1 MIGSLNSNNNGSIGN
16 LGKKEVSRY
25 NELARKIDEI
35 NTEIDDLESE
45 LAQIESSDT
54 VDKEYGNIQSI
65 QSSSIVNEDTITTDV
80 IRARL
85 AELAELQSN
94 LIRTGSIEADNLYG
108 QVKDV
113 QNEATI
119 NTLHSNSIDANGI
132 TATNATIGNVELT
145 NIDVDDVKA
154 DTAEIDSATIDNEQ
168 VNNSTITS
176 ANITTL
182 ESNAITSDS
191 IVSNSLTSKTANVDE
206 ITTKEI
212 VADEVKAA
220 VIENSNLIGYN
231 VISLGNLTP
240 LDNDDDQ
247 QFYCLKLKKP
257 FEKMTLKWPGSF
269 ECIIQSA
276 MAEPETQV
284 THSASVIW
292 LHQKQ
297 LNEVLRVSEDNE
309 YVYIDVAPFNSN
321 EDTRLYYKVEAKE
334 SLEDR
339 ITYSINEHPVYD
351 FYYNPTRLSEVIIAG
366 DGTEKYQLTVLGK
379 LWAKISPDFENT
391 VFEDITVNNNLYLK
405 DFENTVSG
413 DWEYKKGEVNDYL
426 SNIENGIDEETGEQK
441 TRIDWRKRVAFRNTN
456 QYIVTTEDSKEDV
469 LVDGTKIG
477 ERVVKANVNTLM
489 DLGTL
494 RNYNGQWITGEPTPA
509 TTYSFSFN
517 KKGSVSDI
525 ITDIESFE
533 IFGTPVIIESSGKT
547 YPEEES
553 SWKRWT
559 FTPTDSY
566 TIYTT
571 TDLDNPILDKIKR
584 FEVRSAVNGGVLTN
598 DITLVPPNFAY
609 KYLTEDVD
617 YKIVPTSSI
626 KPVTT
631 INVEGMTEGEFNNK
645 ILATGLFEEINGEL
659 HPTQTIFLRAE
670 YNDGAFDTDVY
681 LSFREYDSYFSVF
694 DGENEY
700 TFSGDTVLSAI
711 ETTPATKAN
720 PITKL
725 GTVDEG
731 TWVAGD
737 VTTPNLKVND
747 STVLNTTTTINDDLH
762 ITEEVLDF
770 GGTNYDVWDYAN
782 DNMNWVEE

>member
-16 LGKKEVSRY
+16 LGKQEVSRY
-25 NELARKIDEI
+25 NELSRKIDEI
-35 NTEIDDLESE
+35 NTEINDLESA
-45 LAQIESSDT
+45 LARIEFSDSI
-54 VDKEYGNIQSI
+54 DKDYGYLQSI
-65 QSSSIVNEDTITTDV
+65 QSNSITNRDTITTD
-80 IRARL
+80 IIQARI
-85 AELAELQSN
+85 AELTDLRST
-94 LIRTGSIEADNLYG
+94 LIKTGSIEADNLYG
-108 QVKDV
+108 QIKDT

-119 NTLHSNSIDANGI
+119 NTLHSNSIDVNEI
-132 TATNATIGNVELT
+132 TATNATFENVELT

-191 IVSNSLTSKTANVDE
+191 IESNSLTSETANIDE
-206 ITTKEI
+206 ITSKEI
-212 VADEVKAA
+212 IADEVKAA

-269 ECIIQSA
+269 ECVIQSA

-309 YVYIDVAPFNSN
+309 YVYIDIAPFNSN
-321 EDTRLYYKVEAKE
+321 EETRLYYKVEAKE

-441 TRIDWRKRVAFRNTN
+441 TRIDWRKRVAFRNPN
-456 QYIVTTEDSKEDV
+456 QYIVTTEDSTEDV

-494 RNYNGQWITGEPTPA
+494 RNYNGQWVTSEPEPVDTHDF
-509 TTYSFSFN
+509 SFSDN
-517 KKGSVSDI
+517 QAPEEVAANIDAMNV
-525 ITDIESFE
+525 
-533 IFGTPVIIESSGKT
+533 FGTSVITESEDKV
-547 YPEEES
+547 YPDEAE

-559 FTPTDSY
+559 YTPAGSY
-566 TIYTT
+566 TICLPGSGFISEIKELYVECFVQIDYYQDVSVVVID
-571 TDLDNPILDKIKR
+571 TDDVERTLIENLDY
-584 FEVRSAVNGGVLTN
+584 V
-598 DITLVPPNFAY
+598 
-609 KYLTEDVD
+609 
-617 YKIVPTSSI
+617 IVPTSAI

-631 INVEGMTEGEFNNK
+631 INVEGMTEGEFKNK
-645 ILATGLFEEINGEL
+645 ILATGLFEEINEEL
-659 HPTQTIFLRAE
+659 HPTQTIFLRDE
-670 YNDGAFDTDVY
+670 YDYGTFGTNDY
-681 LSFREYDSYFSVF
+681 LSFREYDSYFSVWTN
-694 DGENEY
+694 ENEY

-747 STVLNTTTTINDDLH
+747 STELNTTTTINDDLH
-762 ITEEVLDF
+762 ITEDVLDF

>member
-45 LAQIESSDT
+45 LAQMESSDT
-54 VDKEYGNIQSI
+54 VDKDYGNIQSI
-65 QSSSIVNEDTITTDV
+65 QSNSITNRDTVTTDV

-85 AELAELQSN
+85 AELTELQSN

-108 QVKDV
+108 QIKDT

-119 NTLHSNSIDANGI
+119 STLHSNSIDVNEI
-132 TATNATIGNVELT
+132 TATNATLRNVELK
-145 NIDVDDVKA
+145 NIDVDSVKA
-154 DTAEIDSATIDNEQ
+154 DSAEIDSATIDNEQ
-168 VNNSTITS
+168 VKTSTITS

-191 IVSNSLTSKTANVDE
+191 IESNSLTSKTANVDE
-206 ITTKEI
+206 ITSKEI
-212 VADEVKAA
+212 IADEVKAA

-269 ECIIQSA
+269 ECVIQSA

-321 EDTRLYYKVEAKE
+321 EETKLYYKVEAKE

-351 FYYNPTRLSEVIIAG
+351 FYYSPTRLSEVIIAG

-405 DFENTVSG
+405 DFHNEVSG

-426 SNIENGIDEETGEQK
+426 SNIENGIDEETGKQK
-441 TRIDWRKRVAFRNTN
+441 TRIDWRKRVAFRQPS

-494 RNYNGQWITGEPTPA
+494 RNYNGQWKSGEPVSADTHDFIYLESYDPEEVA
-509 TTYSFSFN
+509 EGLSFL
-517 KKGSVSDI
+517 
-525 ITDIESFE
+525 
-533 IFGTPVIIESSGKT
+533 GTPVIT
-547 YPEEES
+547 VDPNYPEEEYTE
-553 SWKRWT
+553 KRWV
-559 FTPTDSY
+559 FTPDTSCTIFTTDTEYTVFDEIRDFDLRATVYGQTPNTNAGIYNTDDSY
-566 TIYTT
+566 I
-571 TDLDNPILDKIKR
+571 
-584 FEVRSAVNGGVLTN
+584 SLTQG
-598 DITLVPPNFAY
+598 
-609 KYLTEDVD
+609 VD
-617 YKIVPTSSI
+617 YTIVATSSI

-631 INVEGMTEGEFNNK
+631 INVTDMSEDDFKSTL
-645 ILATGLFEEINGEL
+645 IATGLFNEVEGEL
-659 HPTQTIFLRAE
+659 HPTQTIFLE
-670 YNDGAFDTDVY
+670 DHWDKKAFDTDVH
-681 LSFREYDSYFSVF
+681 LSMNEGQGYFSVYTN
-694 DGENEY
+694 DNEY
-700 TFSGDTVLSAI
+700 TFSGDTILSAI
-711 ETTPATKAN
+711 ESTPATTVN

-725 GTVDEG
+725 GIVDEG
-731 TWVAGD
+731 TWIAGD
-737 VTTPNLKVND
+737 VTTPHLVANE
-747 STVLNTTTTINDDLH
+747 STVLNKTTTINNDLH
-762 ITEEVLDF
+762 ITEKVLDF
-770 GGTNYDVWDYAN
+770 GGVNYDVWDYAN

>member
-25 NELARKIDEI
+25 NELSRKIDEI
-35 NTEIDDLESE
+35 NTEINDLESA
-45 LAQIESSDT
+45 LARIEFSDSI
-54 VDKEYGNIQSI
+54 DKDYGNLQSI
-65 QSSSIVNEDTITTDV
+65 QSNSITNRDTITTD
-80 IRARL
+80 IIQARI
-85 AELAELQSN
+85 AELTDLRST

-108 QVKDV
+108 QIKDT

-119 NTLHSNSIDANGI
+119 NTLHSSSIDVNEI
-132 TATNATIGNVELT
+132 TATNATLENVELT
-145 NIDVDDVKA
+145 NIDADDVKA
-154 DTAEIDSATIDNEQ
+154 DTAEIDSATIDNET
-168 VNNSTITS
+168 VNTSTITS

-182 ESNAITSDS
+182 EANAINSDS
-191 IVSNSLTSKTANVDE
+191 IVSNSLTSKTANIDE
-206 ITTKEI
+206 ITSKEI
-212 VADEVKAA
+212 VTDEVKAA

-269 ECIIQSA
+269 ECVIQSA

-321 EDTRLYYKVEAKE
+321 EDTRLYYKIEAKE

-441 TRIDWRKRVAFRNTN
+441 TRIDWRKRVAFRNPN

-494 RNYNGQWITGEPTPA
+494 RNYNGQWITEEPVSVD
-509 TTYSFSFN
+509 TYDFKYYN
-517 KKGSVSDI
+517 VDDAEEVAAG
-525 ITDIESFE
+525 FE
-533 IFGTPVIIESSGKT
+533 FLGTPVIEEDSL
-547 YPEEES
+547 YPDAEGS
-553 SWKRWT
+553 QKIWT

-566 TIYTT
+566 TIYSTENDYRAYDEIRDLMVESTKDEELKTT
-571 TDLDNPILDKIKR
+571 ISIENTDSTYRRLQP
-584 FEVRSAVNGGVLTN
+584 
-598 DITLVPPNFAY
+598 
-609 KYLTEDVD
+609 DVD
-617 YKIVPTSSI
+617 YTIVPTSSI
-626 KPVTT
+626 KNVTT
-631 INVEGMTEGEFNNK
+631 INVEGMTEDDFK
-645 ILATGLFEEINGEL
+645 STLLATGIFNEVSGEL
-659 HPTQTIFLRAE
+659 HPTQAIFLRDEEE
-670 YNDGAFDTDVY
+670 YTYAFGTGTY
-681 LSFREYDSYFSVF
+681 LSFREGDSYFSVF
-694 DGENEY
+694 DNDNEF
-700 TFSGDTVLSAI
+700 TFTGTVLSSI

-737 VTTPNLKVND
+737 VTTPNLKVNE
-747 STVLNTTTTINDDLH
+747 STELNTTTTINDDLH
-762 ITEEVLDF
+762 ITEKVLDF

>member
-25 NELARKIDEI
+25 NELSRKIDEI

-45 LAQIESSDT
+45 LARIESSDSI
-54 VDKEYGNIQSI
+54 DKDYGNIQSI
-65 QSSSIVNEDTITTDV
+65 HSNSIVNEDTITTDI

-85 AELAELQSN
+85 AELTELQSN

-108 QVKDV
+108 QIKDA

-119 NTLHSNSIDANGI
+119 NTLHSNSIDVDRLN
-132 TATNATIGNVELT
+132 ATNATLGNVELT
-145 NIDVDDVKA
+145 NIDADDVKA
-154 DTAEIDSATIDNEQ
+154 DSVEIDSATIDNEQ
-168 VNNSTITS
+168 VKTSTITS

-182 ESNAITSDS
+182 EANAINSDS
-191 IVSNSLTSKTANVDE
+191 ISSNSLTSKTANVDE
-206 ITTKEI
+206 ITSKEI

-321 EDTRLYYKVEAKE
+321 EETRLYYKVEAKE

-351 FYYNPTRLSEVIIAG
+351 FYYSPTRLSEVIIAG

-405 DFENTVSG
+405 DFHNEVSG

-426 SNIENGIDEETGEQK
+426 SNIENGIDEETGKQK
-441 TRIDWRKRVAFRNTN
+441 TRIDWRKRVAFRQPN
-456 QYIVTTEDSKEDV
+456 QYIVTTEDSTEDV

-494 RNYNGQWITGEPTPA
+494 RNYNGQWVTGEPTPA
-509 TTYSFSFN
+509 TTYSFSF
-517 KKGSVSDI
+517 KASD
-525 ITDIESFE
+525 DPEEVAEGLSFL
-533 IFGTPVIIESSGKT
+533 GTPVIT
-547 YPEEES
+547 TDPNYPEEEYS
-553 SWKRWT
+553 HKRWN
-559 FTPTDSY
+559 FTPSTSY
-566 TIYTT
+566 TIYNTT
-571 TDLDNPILDKIKR
+571 ESDNYILEEIK
-584 FEVRSAVNGGVLTN
+584 ELQVESTVNGGVLTN
-598 DITLVPPNFAY
+598 VITVTTPADVF

-617 YKIVPTSSI
+617 YLIVPTSSI
-626 KPVTT
+626 KQVAT
-631 INVEGMTEGEFNNK
+631 INVEGMTEGEFKNK
-645 ILATGLFEEINGEL
+645 LLATGIFEEVEGEIHPEL
-659 HPTQTIFLRAE
+659 HPTQTIFLRDE
-670 YNDGAFDTDVY
+670 YDEGVFDTNVY
-681 LSFREYDSYFSVF
+681 LTHFEGDSYLSVF
-694 DGENEY
+694 ANGDEY

-711 ETTPATKAN
+711 ESTPATTVN

-725 GTVDEG
+725 GIVDEG

-737 VTTPNLKVND
+737 VTTPNLKVNE
-747 STVLNTTTTINDDLH
+747 STVLNKTTTINNDLH
-762 ITEEVLDF
+762 ITEDVLDF

>member
-1 MIGSLNSNNNGSIGN
+1 MIGSLSSNNNSPIGN
-16 LGKKEVSRY
+16 LGKKEISRY
-25 NELARKIDEI
+25 NELARRIDEI

-108 QVKDV
+108 QIKDV

-119 NTLHSNSIDANGI
+119 NTLHSNSIDVNEI

-145 NIDVDDVKA
+145 NIDVDNVKA
-154 DTAEIDSATIDNEQ
+154 DTAEIDSATIDNET
-168 VNNSTITS
+168 VNTSTITS

-191 IVSNSLTSKTANVDE
+191 IESNSLTSETANVDE

-220 VIENSNLIGYN
+220 VIENSNLIGYD

-269 ECIIQSA
+269 ECVIQSA

-441 TRIDWRKRVAFRNTN
+441 TRIDWRKRVAFRNPN
-456 QYIVTTEDSKEDV
+456 QYIVTTEDSTEDV

-494 RNYNGQWITGEPTPA
+494 RNYNGQWVAGEPEPVD
-509 TTYSFSFN
+509 TYDFSFN
-517 KKGSVSDI
+517 YDSDPE
-525 ITDIESFE
+525 TLATGFDFL
-533 IFGTPVIIESSGKT
+533 GTPVITESDDKV
-547 YPEEES
+547 YPDEAE
-553 SWKRWT
+553 SWKKWD
-559 FTPTDSY
+559 FAPTDSY

-571 TDLDNPILDKIKR
+571 DGDFILEEI
-584 FEVRSAVNGGVLTN
+584 RSLFVEHYIEDSPTLQIAGTN
-598 DITLVPPNFAY
+598 TNYDPFTLSEN
-609 KYLTEDVD
+609 VD
-617 YKIVPTSSI
+617 YSIVSTSSI
-626 KPVTT
+626 QNVAT
-631 INVEGMTEGEFNNK
+631 ISAIGKSEEEFRNSL
-645 ILATGLFEEINGEL
+645 LATGLFDENL
-659 HPTQTIFLRAE
+659 HPTQTIFL
-670 YNDGAFDTDVY
+670 NDGDLRMAFDTDVY
-681 LSFREYDSYFSVF
+681 LSLSEDGPDYFDVNTPQGNFHFNGATS
-694 DGENEY
+694 
-700 TFSGDTVLSAI
+700 LSI
-711 ETTPATKAN
+711 LETTPATKTN

-725 GTVDEG
+725 GIVDEG

-747 STVLNTTTTINDDLH
+747 STELNKTTTINDDLH
-762 ITEEVLDF
+762 ITEKVLDF

>member
-16 LGKKEVSRY
+16 LGKQEVSRY

-35 NTEIDDLESE
+35 NTEINDLESA
-45 LAQIESSDT
+45 LARIEFSDSI
-54 VDKEYGNIQSI
+54 DKDYGNLQRIQSN
-65 QSSSIVNEDTITTDV
+65 SITNRDTITTD
-80 IRARL
+80 IIQARI
-85 AELAELQSN
+85 AELTDLRST
-94 LIRTGSIEADNLYG
+94 IIKTGSIEADNLYG
-108 QVKDV
+108 QIKDA
-113 QNEATI
+113 QSEATI
-119 NTLHSNSIDANGI
+119 NTLHSNSIDVNEI
-132 TATNATIGNVELT
+132 TATNATLGNVELT
-145 NIDVDDVKA
+145 DIDADDVKA

-168 VNNSTITS
+168 VNTSTITS

-182 ESNAITSDS
+182 ETNAITSDS
-191 IVSNSLTSKTANVDE
+191 IESNSLTSKTANIDE

-220 VIENSNLIGYN
+220 VIENSNLVGYN

-269 ECIIQSA
+269 ECVIQSA

-405 DFENTVSG
+405 DFYNEVSG

-441 TRIDWRKRVAFRNTN
+441 TRIDWRKRVAFRNPN
-456 QYIVTTEDSKEDV
+456 QYIVTTEDSTEDV

-494 RNYNGQWITGEPTPA
+494 RNYNGQWKAGEPVPVDTHD
-509 TTYSFSFN
+509 FSF
-517 KKGSVSDI
+517 
-525 ITDIESFE
+525 IESYDPETVAEGFD
-533 IFGTPVIIESSGKT
+533 FLGTPVIEEDSG
-547 YPEEES
+547 YPDAELS
-553 SWKRWT
+553 QKIWT

-571 TDLDNPILDKIKR
+571 NTDYMVFDEIKDLYVESTKDDELKTQIAIENTDDTYKR
-584 FEVRSAVNGGVLTN
+584 LTQG
-598 DITLVPPNFAY
+598 
-609 KYLTEDVD
+609 VD
-617 YKIVPTSSI
+617 YTIVPTGSI
-626 KPVTT
+626 QSVAT
-631 INVEGMTEGEFNNK
+631 INVEGMTEGDFK
-645 ILATGLFEEINGEL
+645 STLLATRLFEEIEGEL
-659 HPTQTIFLRAE
+659 HPTQAIFLVDEGEYTYAFGTEAE
-670 YNDGAFDTDVY
+670 LYFSEGNN
-681 LSFREYDSYFSVF
+681 YFSVF
-694 DGENEY
+694 VNENEY
-700 TFSGDTVLSAI
+700 TFTGNATLSSI
-711 ETTPATKAN
+711 KTTPATTVN

-725 GTVDEG
+725 GVVDEG

-737 VTTPNLKVND
+737 VTTPHLTANE

-762 ITEEVLDF
+762 ITEDVLDF

>member
-108 QVKDV
+108 QIKDV
-113 QNEATI
+113 QSETTI
-119 NTLHSNSIDANGI
+119 NTLHSNSIDVNEI
-132 TATNATIGNVELT
+132 TATNATFENVELT

-154 DTAEIDSATIDNEQ
+154 DTVEIDSATIDNEQ

-191 IVSNSLTSKTANVDE
+191 IESNSLTSKTANVDE
-206 ITTKEI
+206 ITSKEI
-212 VADEVKAA
+212 VADEVKAT

-379 LWAKISPDFENT
+379 LWAKLSPDFENT
-391 VFEDITVNNNLYLK
+391 VFEDITVNNNIYLK
-405 DFENTVSG
+405 DFYNTVSEE
-413 DWEYKKGEVNDYL
+413 WEYKKGEVNDYL

-441 TRIDWRKRVAFRNTN
+441 TRIDWRKRVAFRIPN
-456 QYIVTTEDSKEDV
+456 QYIVTTEDSTEDV
-469 LVDGTKIG
+469 EVDGTKIG

-494 RNYNGQWITGEPTPA
+494 RNYNGQWKSGEPVPA
-509 TTYSFSFN
+509 DTHDFTYLESYDPEDVAAGLDFF
-517 KKGSVSDI
+517 GEPFIDDG
-525 ITDIESFE
+525 TD
-533 IFGTPVIIESSGKT
+533 
-547 YPEEES
+547 
-553 SWKRWT
+553 WKIWT
-559 FTPTDSY
+559 FEPSDSY
-566 TIYTT
+566 TIYNASESGYVLFYEIM
-571 TDLDNPILDKIKR
+571 DLKVSYYKD
-584 FEVRSAVNGGVLTN
+584 GGP
-598 DITLVPPNFAY
+598 TLVSIDDMDDVY
-609 KYLTEDVD
+609 RGLTQGVD
-617 YKIVPTSSI
+617 YTIVPTSSI
-626 KPVTT
+626 QTVET
-631 INVEGMTEGEFNNK
+631 INVEGMTEADFK
-645 ILATGLFEEINGEL
+645 STLLATGLFEEVEGEI
-659 HPTQTIFLRAE
+659 HPTQTVFLSDDSDNGVFGTE
-670 YNDGAFDTDVY
+670 VELY
-681 LSFREYDSYFSVF
+681 FREGDSYFSALVN
-694 DGENEY
+694 DNEY
-700 TFSGDTVLSAI
+700 NFSGDTVISAI
-711 ETTPATKAN
+711 ETTPATTVN

-725 GTVDEG
+725 GIVDEG

-737 VTTPNLKVND
+737 VTTPNLKVNE
-747 STVLNTTTTINDDLH
+747 STELNKTTTINDDLH
-762 ITEEVLDF
+762 ITEGVLDF

>member
-25 NELARKIDEI
+25 DELSRKIDEI
-35 NTEIDDLESE
+35 NREINDLESA
-45 LAQIESSDT
+45 LARMEFSDSI
-54 VDKEYGNIQSI
+54 DKDYGNLQRIQSN
-65 QSSSIVNEDTITTDV
+65 SITNRDTITTD
-80 IRARL
+80 IIQARI
-85 AELAELQSN
+85 AELTDLRST
-94 LIRTGSIEADNLYG
+94 IIKTGSIEADNLYG
-108 QVKDV
+108 QIKDV
-113 QNEATI
+113 QSEATI
-119 NTLHSNSIDANGI
+119 NTLHSNSIDANEI
-132 TATNATIGNVELT
+132 TATNATFENVKLT

-168 VNNSTITS
+168 VNTSNITS

-182 ESNAITSDS
+182 ESNAINSGS
-191 IVSNSLTSKTANVDE
+191 IESNSLTSKTANIDE
-206 ITTKEI
+206 LTSKE
-212 VADEVKAA
+212 VVSDEVKAE

-269 ECIIQSA
+269 ECVIQSA

-379 LWAKISPDFENT
+379 LWAKLSPDFENT

-405 DFENTVSG
+405 DFYNTVSG

-441 TRIDWRKRVAFRNTN
+441 TRIDWRKRVAFRNPN

-477 ERVVKANVNTLM
+477 ERVVKANVNTLI

-494 RNYNGQWITGEPTPA
+494 RNYNGQWVTEEPEPA
-509 TTYSFSFN
+509 DTHNFSYTEEDDPEDLVESFSFL
-517 KKGSVSDI
+517 
-525 ITDIESFE
+525 
-533 IFGTPVIIESSGKT
+533 GTPEV
-547 YPEEES
+547 EEGS
-553 SWKRWT
+553 YWKAWD
-559 FTPTDSY
+559 FELEGSY
-566 TIYTT
+566 KIYTT
-571 TDLDNPILDKIKR
+571 DVENNL
-584 FEVRSAVNGGVLTN
+584 FEEIYRLRVEISREAEESPLKTSISVRNYNYDDFSLYENIN
-598 DITLVPPNFAY
+598 Y
-609 KYLTEDVD
+609 S
-617 YKIVPTSSI
+617 IVPTSSI
-626 KPVTT
+626 EEVAVLNAMGKT
-631 INVEGMTEGEFNNK
+631 VEEFRNDC
-645 ILATGLFEEINGEL
+645 LATGLFDENL
-659 HPTQTIFLRAE
+659 HPKQIIFL
-670 YNDGAFDTDVY
+670 NDGVHRIAFDTDAY
-681 LSFREYDSYFSVF
+681 LSVPSSDGPSYFDVF
-694 DGENEY
+694 TSNDK
-700 TFSGDTVLSAI
+700 FSFLQNTYLSTI
-711 ETTPATKAN
+711 KTTPATSVN

-737 VTTPNLKVND
+737 VTTPNLKVNE
-747 STVLNTTTTINDDLH
+747 STELNKTTTINDDLH
-762 ITEEVLDF
+762 ITEKVLDF

>member
-45 LAQIESSDT
+45 LARIESSDT
-54 VDKEYGNIQSI
+54 IDKDYGNIQHI
-65 QSSSIVNEDTITTDV
+65 QSNSILNEDTITTDI

-85 AELAELQSN
+85 AELTELQSN

-108 QVKDV
+108 QIKDT

-119 NTLHSNSIDANGI
+119 STLHSNSIDVNEI
-132 TATNATIGNVELT
+132 TATNATLRNVELT
-145 NIDVDDVKA
+145 NIDADDVKA

-182 ESNAITSDS
+182 ETNTITSDS
-191 IVSNSLTSKTANVDE
+191 ISSNSLTSKTANVDE
-206 ITTKEI
+206 LTSKEI
-212 VADEVKAA
+212 IADEVKAA

-269 ECIIQSA
+269 ECVIQSA

-321 EDTRLYYKVEAKE
+321 EETRLYYKVEAEK

-391 VFEDITVNNNLYLK
+391 VFEDITVNNNIYLK
-405 DFENTVSG
+405 DFHNEVSG

-441 TRIDWRKRVAFRNTN
+441 TRIDWRKRVAFRQSN
-456 QYIVTTEDSKEDV
+456 QYIVTTEDSTEDV

-494 RNYNGQWITGEPTPA
+494 RNYNGQWVTSEPVPVDTHNF
-509 TTYSFSFN
+509 TYIESYDPDNVAAGFSFL
-517 KKGSVSDI
+517 
-525 ITDIESFE
+525 
-533 IFGTPVIIESSGKT
+533 GTPVIEEDSL
-547 YPEEES
+547 YPDAELS
-553 SWKRWT
+553 QKIWT

-566 TIYTT
+566 TIFTT
-571 TDLDNPILDKIKR
+571 ENDYMCYDEIRDLMVESTKDSELKTTVSIENTDSTYRGLQQ
-584 FEVRSAVNGGVLTN
+584 G
-598 DITLVPPNFAY
+598 
-609 KYLTEDVD
+609 VD
-617 YKIVPTSSI
+617 YTIVPTDSI
-626 KPVTT
+626 KPVAT
-631 INVEGMTEGEFNNK
+631 INVEGKSEDDFKNTL
-645 ILATGLFEEINGEL
+645 LATGIFNEVEGEL
-659 HPTQTIFLRAE
+659 HPTQAIFLRDEEE
-670 YNDGAFDTDVY
+670 YTYAFGTDAH
-681 LSFREYDSYFSVF
+681 LSFREGDSYFSVF
-694 DGENEY
+694 INDNEF
-700 TFSGDTVLSAI
+700 TFSSGATISSI
-711 ETTPATKAN
+711 ETTPATTAN

-725 GTVDEG
+725 GIVDEG

-737 VTTPNLKVND
+737 VTTPNLKVNE
-747 STVLNTTTTINDDLH
+747 STELNTTTTINDDLH
-762 ITEEVLDF
+762 ITEDVLDF